1 MNLEIARQIFNF
13 LMIAGIILGISFVLT
28 TSFSK
33 RGRHKSVV
41 YLVLVILFL
50 TLNNIQIVL
59 VESGFFDVNFYLRKL
74 LIPWYLL
81 IFPSFY
87 TFLTYYL
94 KIEQKIYSFVPITI
108 GLFLT
113 EIAVRI
119 GFIPF
124 YFNDDNN
131 FIVAKYS
138 QIEEIV
144 NAVFAI
150 FLYAKAFL
158 LLFRYANL
166 YQYVLSYDNVR
177 WLKIFMAL
185 GSLVILLWLTAI
197 ISNISEV
204 LNPVI
209 YIYYPMRLSCSIIL
223 YWIGYQGFFNYN
235 ILTQRIQIREDI
247 AMQEKNV
254 VEKLIS
260 ELVIEVPKTEIP
272 TEIESKEIQFL
283 IIKNHIEINNRYLD
297 SMFSL
302 EILASETKMSVSK
315 VSSIINNHSNF
326 NFSDFI
332 NQFRIEKAKILLL
345 EPKYNDYNIESIGFE
360 CGFNSKSAFYTAFKK
375 FTNLTPTE
383 FKKKID

>member
-1 MNLEIARQIFNF
+1 
-13 LMIAGIILGISFVLT
+13 MIAGIILGISFVLT

-33 RGRHKSVV
+33 RGRHKSVI
-41 YLVLVILFL
+41 YLVLVVLFL

-59 VESGFFDVNFYLRKL
+59 VESGFFEVNFYLRKL

-94 KIEQKIYSFVPITI
+94 KIEQKIYSFVPITV

-131 FIVAKYS
+131 FVVAKYS
-138 QIEEIV
+138 QIEEII

-247 AMQEKNV
+247 ASKKVTIIN
-254 VEKLIS
+254 
-260 ELVIEVPKTEIP
+260 VPKTEIQ
-272 TEIESKEIQFL
+272 TENESKENQFL
-283 IIKNHIEINNRYLD
+283 IIKNHIENNNRYLD

-315 VSSIINNHSNF
+315 VSSIINNHSEF
-326 NFSDFI
+326 NFSDYI
-332 NQFRIEKAKILLL
+332 NQFRIEKAKTLLL
-345 EPKYNDYNIESIGFE
+345 EPKYDDYNIEAIGFE
-360 CGFNSKSAFYTAFKK
+360 CGFNSKSAFYAAFKK
-375 FTNLTPTE
+375 FTNATPSE
-383 FKKKID
+383 FKKQNI

>member
-1 MNLEIARQIFNF
+1 MDLQIARQIFNF

-33 RGRHKSVV
+33 RGRHKSVI
-41 YLVLVILFL
+41 YLVLVVLFL

-113 EIAVRI
+113 EMTVRI
-119 GFIPF
+119 GFIPY

-138 QIEEIV
+138 QIEEII
-144 NAVFAI
+144 NAIFAI

-166 YQYVLSYDNVR
+166 YQFVLSYDNVR

-235 ILTQRIQIREDI
+235 ILTQRIQIRKDI
-247 AMQEKNV
+247 ASK
-254 VEKLIS
+254 KKI
-260 ELVIEVPKTEIP
+260 IIEIP
-272 TEIESKEIQFL
+272 KSSIPIETESNENQLLRIQ
-283 IIKNHIEINNRYLD
+283 NHIENNNRYLD

-302 EILASETKMSVSK
+302 EVLALETKMSVSK
-315 VSSIINNHSNF
+315 VSSIINNHSDF
-326 NFSDFI
+326 NFSDYI
-332 NQFRIEKAKILLL
+332 NQFRIEKAKTLLL
-345 EPKYNDYNIESIGFE
+345 EPKYDDYNIEAIGFE
-360 CGFNSKSAFYTAFKK
+360 CGFNSKSAFYMAFKK
-375 FTNLTPTE
+375 FTNVTPSE
-383 FKKKID
+383 FKKQNL